1 MTSLLTTEEELR
13 YVESR
18 KPFNEGRPKVDAF
31 SDDAKSRLE
40 RKGGER
46 EKKMAPAGGLGLPP
60 LLDHRRLQYGIID
73 AAFHYGG
80 QAAWDKVLVHQIP
93 QYEGDTYGDT
103 KILMPESAKRTEAQT
118 APRAII
124 VSAGLIALDQLR
136 SNGMDL
142 GHIVTFANQGHWRL
156 RVGDVAGSL
165 EYLIILQTG
174 DIVSSE
180 DTRRLIDMGLMKIDV
195 LHPEGAAPCHVYM
208 GSGPL
213 MVPVRPNAT
222 FDE

>member
-13 YVESR
+13 YVETR
-18 KPFNEGRPKVDAF
+18 KGLNEGRVKVESLD
-31 SDDAKSRLE
+31 SGSVPRLE
-40 RKGGER
+40 REATDR
-46 EKKMAPAGGLGLPP
+46 EKKMAPAGALGLPP

-73 AAFHYGG
+73 SAFHYGG

-93 QYEGDTYGDT
+93 QWEGDTYGDT
-103 KILMPESAKRTEAQT
+103 RIIMPESAKRAEAQT

-156 RVGDVAGSL
+156 RVGNVGGSL